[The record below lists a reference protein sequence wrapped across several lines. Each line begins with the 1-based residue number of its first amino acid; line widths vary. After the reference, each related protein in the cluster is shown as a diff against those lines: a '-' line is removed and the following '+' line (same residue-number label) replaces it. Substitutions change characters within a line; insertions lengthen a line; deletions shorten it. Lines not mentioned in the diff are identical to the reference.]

1 MHDNIHSK
9 SKRKLVS
16 TINIKDGGSKG
27 NASNAIELDVSDTIL
42 LCALSFHNPK
52 DPVVPNRLALWANS
66 AFEATHTIC
75 TIPLLC

>member
-16 TINIKDGGSKG
+16 TNCWIIIIFSQTLNIKDGGSKG

-52 DPVVPNRLALWANS
+52 DPVVPNRLRANS
-66 AFEATHTIC
+66 AF
-75 TIPLLC
+75 